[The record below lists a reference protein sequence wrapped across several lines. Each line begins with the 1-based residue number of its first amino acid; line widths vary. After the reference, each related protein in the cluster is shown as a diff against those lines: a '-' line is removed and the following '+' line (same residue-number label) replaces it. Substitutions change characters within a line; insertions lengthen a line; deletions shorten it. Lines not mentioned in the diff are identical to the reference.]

1 MSPRLVTPVNDAD
14 HVAGSAA
21 APITLVEYGD
31 FECPHCGR
39 AHPVLQHVQARMG
52 QELRL
57 VFRHFPLRESHP
69 HAEHAAQATE
79 SAGEQGEFWAM
90 HDQLFEHQDALEDED
105 LIGYAA
111 AIGLDPDAVAEDLG
125 AGTFQSRVQ
134 DDFMDGVRS
143 GVNGTPTFFV
153 NGHRYDGDWED
164 PAAFE
169 RALRGMAGRSRSN
182 A

>member
-1 MSPRLVTPVNDAD
+1 MTPRLVTPVNDAD
-14 HVAGSAA
+14 HVAGSPDAA
-21 APITLVEYGD
+21 ITLVEYGD

-39 AHPVLQHVQARMG
+39 AYPVLQRLQEQMG
-52 QELRL
+52 DDLRL
-57 VFRHFPLRESHP
+57 VFRNFPLRESHP
-69 HAEHAAQATE
+69 HAEHAAE
-79 SAGEQGEFWAM
+79 SAEAAAERGEFWAM

-105 LIGYAA
+105 LAGYAA
-111 AIGLDPDAVAEDLG
+111 AIGLDPETVAEDLD
-125 AGTFQSRVQ
+125 AGTFQPKVR

-153 NGHRYDGDWED
+153 NGRRYDGDWED

-169 RALRGMAGRSRSN
+169 RGLRDAASRTPSG